1 MNLHI
6 FGLIARGFLVLALAM
21 LLSACSKPDGR
32 RILGHWRADR
42 MSLQGLSV
50 PIGPE
55 LLISRSL
62 LRSPDGVVEIPISSI
77 KEVGD
82 TVTLDIPLGLGLAF
96 HFENSDRMSF
106 EVPLV
111 GHKIYYQRVID
122 AASVPVSQTTG
133 PQPVP
138 AAQRPTGEP
147 PSRESTAA
155 VVGMNQNPAKASI
168 PSVQTLAQPV
178 LTGQAQAVDPM
189 SDYHQSILHMREGDP
204 DAAVRSLRDAFEH
217 GFRDFKR
224 LDASQDLAPLKSDP
238 RYHALVT
245 RYHE

>member
-1 MNLHI
+1 MNPRI
-6 FGLIARGFLVLALAM
+6 FGLIGRSFLGLALAT
-21 LLSACSKPDGR
+21 LLNACSKPDGS

-62 LRSPDGVVEIPISSI
+62 LRSPDGAIEIPISMI
-77 KEVGD
+77 KEAGD
-82 TVTLDIPLGLGLAF
+82 VVTLDIPLGLGLAF
-96 HFENSDRMSF
+96 QFESRDRMSF

-111 GHKIYYQRVID
+111 GHKIYYQRVVD
-122 AASVPVSQTTG
+122 AASAPVSQTAG

-138 AAQRPTGEP
+138 VAQRPTGEP

-178 LTGQAQAVDPM
+178 LTGQAQVVDPM
-189 SDYHQSILHMREGDP
+189 SYYHQSILHMRQGDP

-224 LDASQDLAPLKSDP
+224 LDASQDLAPLKTDP
-238 RYHALVT
+238 RYNALVA
-245 RYHE
+245 RYQ